1 MRFFSFQNN
10 LFIDS
15 CAISSHYQD
24 IDLATMFIFAKWTF
38 YQPQLKIFS
47 WNLSWHYHSILEI
60 VRQLKSL
67 FQGTPMY
74 CVHINIF
81 LPRCLTFTSLH
92 ILYSFKLSSASLDQN
107 SALFSALSS
116 AHHASRISVL
126 FCWLQYHFNFNNND
140 QQIKSHALHSY
151 IFRYI
156 FLDMSSKF

>member
-1 MRFFSFQNN
+1 MN
-10 LFIDS
+10 L
-15 CAISSHYQD
+15 
-24 IDLATMFIFAKWTF
+24 LATKTKNIF
-38 YQPQLKIFS
+38 
-47 WNLSWHYHSILEI
+47 
-60 VRQLKSL
+60 LKSVMTL
-67 FQGTPMY
+67 SFHIGNSASIEITFQGTPMH
-74 CVHINIF
+74 CVHTNIF

-92 ILYSFKLSSASLDQN
+92 ILYSFKLSSASLDQI

-140 QQIKSHALHSY
+140 QQIKSHALKSY